1 MVGPREQAPT
11 ASLRHRASPPPLPA
25 FLRRPLI
32 VAASALAMAPAGAHA
47 ATAHVPGEVIVQ
59 YRKSADRAQRA
70 AVQRATGVAHPR
82 VLASHTRVLRIRDGA
97 SVAATVRELR
107 ARPEVK
113 AAAPNAIARASDWIP
128 PDPGRIDAPGGWAR
142 LQWNFTGPFGV
153 NAPAAWTN
161 LVNAGHP
168 GGRGVTVAVL
178 DTGVAYQRHGRYR
191 RSPDFSAGDFVRGY
205 DFVDNDRHPNDENG
219 HGTHVAGTIG
229 ESTGNGV
236 GVTGLAYGAK
246 LMPVRVLDQLGD
258 GDSVT
263 ISAGVRYAVKHGAN
277 VINLSFEFD
286 APTTKRDVPD
296 LLAALRYANRHKV
309 LVVGASGNS
318 GASSL
323 AYPARAPTV
332 VSVGAVT
339 EHGCEAEYSNSGGSL
354 DVVAPGG
361 GEDAALP
368 GDIRCRPADRPGRDI
383 YQMTFN
389 GSVRRFGLPRDYVG
403 TSMAAP
409 HVSATA
415 ALIIASG
422 VLGAHPTPAAIEARL
437 KATARPMGPVASY
450 GAGLIDAAAATSP
463 TSSG

>member
-1 MVGPREQAPT
+1 MDGGPADRAHSPT
-11 ASLRHRASPPPLPA
+11 ALPLP
-25 FLRRPLI
+25 LRRLLP
-32 VAASALAMAPAGAHA
+32 AAAAALVVLPATAHA
-47 ATAHVPGEVIVQ
+47 TPHVPGEVIVQ
-59 YRKSADRAQRA
+59 YRKTADRLDRA
-70 AVQRATGVAHPR
+70 AVQRQTGVARPQVIAAR
-82 VLASHTRVLRIRDGA
+82 TRVLKIRDGET
-97 SVAATVRELR
+97 VAATVRELR
-107 ARPEVK
+107 SRPEVR
-113 AAAPNAIARASDWIP
+113 AAAPNAIAHVAGWIP
-128 PDPGRIDAPGGWAR
+128 PDPGRSGQPGGWQAV
-142 LQWNFTGPFGV
+142 QWNFTGPFGV
-153 NAPAAWTN
+153 NAPDAWTN
-161 LVNAGHP
+161 LINAGHP
-168 GGRGVTVAVL
+168 GGRGITVAVL
-178 DTGVAYQRHGRYR
+178 DTGVAYERYRRYR
-191 RSPDFSAGDFVRGY
+191 RSPDFSRDDFVRGY

-246 LMPVRVLDQLGD
+246 LMPVRVLDSLGS

-263 ISAGVRYAVKHGAN
+263 ISAGVRYAVKHGAR

-286 APTTKRDVPD
+286 SETTRRDVPD
-296 LLAALRYANRHKV
+296 LLAALRYANRHHV
-309 LVVGASGNS
+309 IVVGASGNS
-318 GASSL
+318 GAASI

-339 EHGCEAEYSNSGGSL
+339 EHGCEADYSNSGGTL

-361 GEDAALP
+361 GEDADLP
-368 GDIRCRPADRPGRDI
+368 GDPNCRPADEPGNDI

-422 VLGAHPTPAAIEARL
+422 VIGKRPTPEAIEARL
-437 KATARPMGPVASY
+437 KATARPLGPVTSY
-450 GAGLIDAAAATSP
+450 GAGLIDAAAATAP
-463 TSSG
+463 

>member
-1 MVGPREQAPT
+1 MVGPRERDRPR
-11 ASLRHRASPPPLPA
+11 LPRHRASPPQLPA
-25 FLRRPLI
+25 SLRRPFL
-32 VAASALAMAPAGAHA
+32 VAAAALAIAPASAH

-59 YRKSADRAQRA
+59 YRKSTDRAQRA
-70 AVQRATGVAHPR
+70 AVQRATGVGHPK

-107 ARPEVK
+107 ARPEVRT
-113 AAAPNAIARASDWIP
+113 AAPNAIARATDWIP
-128 PDPGRIDAPGGWAR
+128 PDPGRRGRPGDWAR

-168 GGRGVTVAVL
+168 GGRGITVAVL
-178 DTGVAYQRHGRYR
+178 DTGVAYQRYGRYR
-191 RSPDFSAGDFVRGY
+191 RSPDFSAGDFVHGY

-229 ESTGNGV
+229 ESTGNDV
-236 GVTGLAYGAK
+236 GVTGLAYGAR
-246 LMPVRVLDQLGD
+246 LMPIRVLDQLGS

-286 APTTKRDVPD
+286 AATTRRDVPD

-318 GASSL
+318 GASSV

-339 EHGCEAEYSNSGGSL
+339 EHGCEADYSNSGGSL

-361 GEDAALP
+361 GEDADLP
-368 GDIRCRPADRPGRDI
+368 GDTRCRPEDRPGNDI

-422 VLGAHPTPAAIEARL
+422 VLGADPTPAAVEARL
-437 KATARPMGPVASY
+437 KATARPMGPASSY